1 MTADKIIQ
9 AIQKAARENGGRPP
23 GQRVLFRQLGLAQS
37 DMWNAGFARYSD
49 ALSAAGFSAGTL
61 NQALD
66 RSTML
71 DALAQLT
78 RRLGRFPTKGDVK
91 VERRTNR
98 AFPSY
103 EAYFRLSGR
112 SYPQLKRALFEFC
125 SNNSKYPKVRDLL
138 EAEVG
143 EELNDGGGTSAR
155 SARVTGYVYLA
166 KHGPDFK
173 IGRSNDVARRRKELA
188 LILPDELKHV
198 HIIETDDPEG
208 IELYWH
214 RRFASRRGRGEWFRL
229 TAEDVVAFKR
239 RRYQ

>member
-143 EELNDGGGTSAR
+143 EELND
-155 SARVTGYVYLA
+155 V
-166 KHGPDFK
+166 
-173 IGRSNDVARRRKELA
+173 GRSNDVARRRKELA